1 VSGMGGVGSAE
12 ADAALPTATVVV
24 PTYNRPAQLLACL
37 ATLAALDYPRER
49 YEVVVVND
57 GGVLPD
63 EGGIAALR
71 ERLRLT
77 IVAQPNAGPAAAR
90 NRGAAHAGG
99 EILAFTDD
107 DCAPESGW
115 LRELAASLTVLPAA
129 MVGGRTVNA
138 LAGDP
143 CAEASQLLI
152 DYLYAYYGRPGSHR
166 FFCSN
171 NFAVGT
177 PMFREIGGFDAGFA
191 RAAGEDRDLCDRWAA
206 RGWEMVYAPE
216 AVVRHAHAMTL
227 GDFARQHF
235 AYGRGAYP
243 FRQARAQRGQEP
255 PRVEPLGFY
264 ARLVAYPF
272 AAGARWRAPHLAA
285 LLAVAQAAN
294 AAGFMYEKR
303 RRSTG

>member
-1 VSGMGGVGSAE
+1 MTGMGGAGSAD

-57 GGVLPD
+57 GGAPPD
-63 EGGIAALR
+63 EAGIAALR

-90 NRGAAHAGG
+90 NRAVAHAGG
-99 EILAFTDD
+99 EVLAFTDD
-107 DCAPESGW
+107 DCAPEAGW
-115 LRELAASLTVLPAA
+115 LRRLAARLTASPRA

-138 LAGDP
+138 LSGDRH
-143 CAEASQLLI
+143 AEASQLLI
-152 DYLYAYYGRPGSHR
+152 DYLYAHYNRPGSHG

-171 NFAVGT
+171 NFAVGAS
-177 PMFREIGGFDAGFA
+177 MFREIGGFDAAFG
-191 RAAGEDRDLCDRWAA
+191 RAAGEDRDLCDRWAS
-206 RGWEMVYAPE
+206 RGWEMVYAPD

-227 GDFARQHF
+227 GEFARQHF

-243 FRQARAQRGQEP
+243 FRQARARRGQEP
-255 PRVEPLGFY
+255 PRVEPLAFY

-272 AAGARWRAPHLAA
+272 AAGAGWRAPRLAA

-294 AAGFMYEKR
+294 AAGFMYER
-303 RRSTG
+303 RRRPSG

>member
-1 VSGMGGVGSAE
+1 MTGMGGAGSVE

-63 EGGIAALR
+63 EAGIAALR
-71 ERLRLT
+71 EHLRLT

-90 NRGAAHAGG
+90 NRAAAHACG

-115 LRELAASLTVLPAA
+115 LRGLAARLTALPAA

-152 DYLYAYYGRPGSHR
+152 DYLYAYYGRPGSRR

-243 FRQARAQRGQEP
+243 FRQARARRGQEP
-255 PRVEPLGFY
+255 PRLEPLGFY

-272 AAGARWRAPHLAA
+272 TGGARWRAPHLAA
-285 LLAVAQAAN
+285 LLAVAQGAN
-294 AAGFMYEKR
+294 AAGFIYEKR
-303 RRSTG
+303 RRSRG